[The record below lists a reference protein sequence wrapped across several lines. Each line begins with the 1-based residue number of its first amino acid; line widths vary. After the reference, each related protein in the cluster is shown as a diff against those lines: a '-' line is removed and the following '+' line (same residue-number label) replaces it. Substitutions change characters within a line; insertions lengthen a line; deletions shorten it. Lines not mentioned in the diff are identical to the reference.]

1 MGRFSFTAAAGAC
14 LALILA
20 ASPTAAQVRLNGQ
33 GGGAYTVGVT
43 SWRDMPFRTVVR
55 QQYDYSCGSAALATL
70 LKHHYREPVG
80 EAEVFKGMWAGGDHA
95 KITKVGFS
103 FLDMKRHLES
113 RGYKADGYRMSLD
126 RLEQS
131 KAPAIAL
138 IDLGSYRHFVVIKAV
153 RGDKVLVGDPALGLK
168 VWTRAEF
175 EKMWNGVVF
184 RINRRPNSATGEDE
198 WLPRPGAR
206 LDERLTD
213 HDLSGFTR
221 HLPPLYQL
229 TPTFDITPVLP

>member
-1 MGRFSFTAAAGAC
+1 MRRLAALTAAGAALM
-14 LALILA
+14 LAAA
-20 ASPTAAQVRLNGQ
+20 ASPADAQVRLSGQ
-33 GGGAYTVGVT
+33 GGGTYTVGVT
-43 SWRDMPFRTVVR
+43 SWKDVPFRTVVR

-70 LKHHYREPVG
+70 LKFHYGVPVG
-80 EAEVFKGMWAGGDHA
+80 EAEVFQGMWAGGDQA

-103 FLDMKRHLES
+103 FLDMKRHLEA

-138 IDLGSYRHFVVIKAV
+138 IDLGNYRHFVVVKAV

-168 VWTRAEF
+168 VWRRAEF
-175 EKMWNGVVF
+175 EKMWNGVLF
-184 RINRRPNSATGEDE
+184 RINRRPDSNAAEDE
-198 WLPRPGAR
+198 WAPRPGAR
-206 LDERLTD
+206 LDERLSD